1 MYEVYAKLRDEK
13 GVTDYQVAKEIG
25 IPRSTFSGWKNGVYK
40 PKRDKLQKIADYF
53 NVSAEY
59 MLTGKDTPKEST
71 EGTTYYF
78 NDETAQK
85 AQELFDN
92 PNMRILFDAARD
104 SKPEDLQMAAE
115 LLERLKGT
123 NNG

>member
-1 MYEVYAKLRDEK
+1 MYEVYARLRDEK

-40 PKRDKLQKIADYF
+40 PKRDKLQKISDYF
-53 NVSAEY
+53 GVSVEY
-59 MLTGKDTPKEST
+59 MLTGKDTPKESA